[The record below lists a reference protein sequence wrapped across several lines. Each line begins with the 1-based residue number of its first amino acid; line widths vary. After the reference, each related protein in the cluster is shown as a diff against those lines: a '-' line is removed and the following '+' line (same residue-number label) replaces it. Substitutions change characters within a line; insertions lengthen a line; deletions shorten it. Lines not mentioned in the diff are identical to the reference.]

1 VSCRYGR
8 VEHSG
13 YSRGVW
19 TTIHRGTMASPGLF
33 YLFVSLRTQTNAAI
47 QCLTRPMYCS
57 TIDAST
63 RAGGLDAVRIAS
75 AGRFSSRYGR
85 LPLRRAAAWSGL
97 IKCRCL
103 QGIFRHALR
112 WDGTGG
118 LWAVLKP
125 KTIPKPHSNDS
136 NIARTPFVALKDTE
150 WHVLH
155 VQ

>member
-1 VSCRYGR
+1 MDRQTDNGR
-8 VEHSG
+8 RLVPRLRIA
-13 YSRGVW
+13 SRGKNYTTGASSSELPVWVGGAFRIQPGVW

-85 LPLRRAAAWSGL
+85 LPLRRAAA
-97 IKCRCL
+97 
-103 QGIFRHALR
+103 
-112 WDGTGG
+112 
-118 LWAVLKP
+118 
-125 KTIPKPHSNDS
+125 
-136 NIARTPFVALKDTE
+136 
-150 WHVLH
+150 
-155 VQ
+155 